1 MATFLQEGDI
11 AFSAFQSDDSGGG
24 FNGDAFEFVL
34 LVPVEAGTDI
44 YFTDNG
50 YLTNTSAFRTTE
62 NLIRWKAPSNLPA
75 GSVVNFTVPGGSI
88 GVGSTLQWTGIN
100 PVTGSPL
107 NTATLLLSA
116 SGDNITALT
125 SPTFGGADALNGFPI
140 AALTFG
146 GSTFSSPFTTVS
158 GTNTTGLPLGLVDGT
173 TAVSVGS
180 TQNGRYN
187 DAATGSVESGS
198 RNAIRSSL
206 NNDAYWTV
214 SADPLPTPF
223 NTTATFSITTV
234 SIAATDAT
242 ATEAPGDTGT
252 FRITRTGDTTAALSV
267 GLGIG
272 GEATDGVDYTGV
284 PSSVTIA
291 AGASFTDIT
300 VTPIQDSL
308 PEPDETVFLLLAGGG
323 NNYTVANP
331 ASATVTIS
339 NSAFVP
345 LPTVTISAINE
356 TASEAGSNPGVFR
369 ITRTGGGGAGMPL
382 TVNYSVS
389 GSATTADYTPTLGTS
404 ATILANQTFVDVTIN
419 PVDDALVEGPET
431 VNLTLAAGSYTT
443 LASPSA
449 NFATVSISDNDVRP
463 NDFNGDGKSDILW
476 RNDNGTIATWQMDGT
491 VSPASLHIGV
501 APNDWKIAGTG
512 DFNGDGKSDI
522 LWRHD
527 GGIVAVW
534 KDGLT
539 INPTTLNIGAAPIDW
554 KIAGTGDFN
563 GDGKSDIL
571 WRHDGG
577 TVAVW
582 KDGLTINP
590 TTLNIGA
597 APIDWKIAGTGDF
610 DGDGKSDILWRHDGG
625 TVAIWQN
632 GITASPSVHIGANSM
647 DWKITGTADFNGD
660 GKSDILWRNDDGTVA
675 IWQMN
680 GITASPSVHIGANT
694 NDWKIAGTLDY
705 NADNKS
711 DILWRHD
718 SGTTAVWQMDGIS
731 ANPLSIHI
739 GIPPGAA
746 PDWQIAGSPQTYAPP
761 LST

>member
-1 MATFLQEGDI
+1 MATSLQPGDI

-34 LVPVEAGTDI
+34 LVPVQIGTTI
-44 YFTDNG
+44 YFTDNE
-50 YLTNTSAFRTTE
+50 YRTDTFLYTTTE
-62 NLIRWKAPSNLPA
+62 NVIRWVAPSDLPA
-75 GSVVNFTVPGGSI
+75 GSVVTFTAPGGI
-88 GVGSTLQWTGIN
+88 GATSTAQWTGIN
-100 PVTGSPL
+100 PGTGTSL
-107 NTATLLLSA
+107 ATATFTLSDN
-116 SGDNITALT
+116 GDNITALT
-125 SPTFGGADALNGFPI
+125 FPNFLGENNLNGFAI
-140 AALTFG
+140 AALNFGSATFPPSQTG
-146 GSTFSSPFTTVS
+146 IFRTS
-158 GTNTTGLPLGLVDGT
+158 TTGLPSGLVDGA

-187 DAATGSVESGS
+187 DAAIGSVESRT
-198 RNAIRSSL
+198 RNAVLSSL
-206 NNDAYWTV
+206 NNDTYWTV
-214 SADPLPTPF
+214 SPNPLVQPF
-223 NTTATFSITTV
+223 STTATFSITTV
-234 SIAATDAT
+234 SIAATDNT

-252 FRITRTGDTTAALSV
+252 FRITRTGDTTAALNV

-272 GEATDGVDYTGV
+272 GTATNGTDYTGV

-291 AGASFTDIT
+291 AGATTADIT
-300 VTPIQDSL
+300 VTPVPDSL
-308 PEPDETVFLLLAGGG
+308 SESNETVNVVLAGGG
-323 NNYTVANP
+323 SSYDLASP
-331 ASATVTIS
+331 SSATVTIS
-339 NSAFVP
+339 NSTFVP
-345 LPTVTISAINE
+345 LPTVSISALDPN
-356 TASEAGSNPGVFR
+356 ASESGSNPGVFR
-369 ITRTGGGGAGMPL
+369 ITRTGGGGATMPL
-382 TVNYSVS
+382 NVNYTVS
-389 GSATTADYTPTLGTS
+389 GSATSADYTPSIGTS
-404 ATILANQTFVDVTIN
+404 ATISATQTYVDVTIN
-419 PVDDALVEGPET
+419 PIDDTLVEGPET
-431 VNLTLAAGSYTT
+431 VNLTLGAGSYT

-449 NFATVSISDNDVRP
+449 NFATVSIADNDVRP

-476 RNDNGTIATWQMDGT
+476 RNNNGTIATWKMDGT
-491 VSPASLHIGV
+491 VSPNSLHFGV
-501 APNDWKIAGTG
+501 APADWKIAGTG

-527 GGIVAVW
+527 GGTVAVW
-534 KDGLT
+534 KDGIT
-539 INPTTLNIGAAPIDW
+539 VNPTTLNIGAAPIDW

-597 APIDWKIAGTGDF
+597 APVDWKIAGTGDF

-625 TVAIWQN
+625 TVAIWQMN

-694 NDWKIAGTLDY
+694 NDWKIAGTIDY
-705 NADNKS
+705 NGDNKS

-718 SGTTAVWQMDGIS
+718 SGTTAVWEMNGIA
-731 ANPLSIHI
+731 ANPISTHI

-746 PDWQIAGSPQTYAPP
+746 PDWQIVGSPQTYAPP
-761 LST
+761 VFV